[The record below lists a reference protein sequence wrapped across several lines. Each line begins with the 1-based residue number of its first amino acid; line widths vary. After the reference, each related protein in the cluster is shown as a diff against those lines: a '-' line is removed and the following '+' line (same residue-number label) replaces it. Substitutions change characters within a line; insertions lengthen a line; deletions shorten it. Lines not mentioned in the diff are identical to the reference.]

1 MSSPDPRSYAAP
13 ERLVVLDT
21 AHLAGL
27 ISDAISNSRER
38 RRSAQRFIADLL
50 ERRWLPLL
58 SWHHLEELLQ
68 HRDEA
73 LVDARVR
80 YLRELPR
87 AAWVR
92 PFDDQAGPGSILE
105 VFRAEV
111 AAAAAL
117 PGARTAQVRDLARQH
132 VIVTGAGADAIP
144 ENFRDWRLL
153 RPALAGQQA
162 NARRV
167 AAISRWRA
175 HDIDDKPIGTWF
187 GQPAR
192 APEDVA
198 LRLGRMREALAAEIS
213 ARGDKRIPDPRAMAT
228 EFVQQVADDGFAV
241 TGGSRHAPAVQLLVN
256 AGLDPEDIDPSTT
269 FRQTMDLL
277 MFHRR
282 LRLVAE
288 SFELPWAELKR
299 RALRGNLPSVR
310 LEDAMRLYAQ
320 DQPERKGSELNDT
333 HLLCLSPYA
342 DLTFVDK
349 RTLESLRRARTKCP
363 DLDQLLGKV
372 VRASTYSSLASM
384 LAEL

>member
-1 MSSPDPRSYAAP
+1 MTIPDPLPQVLP

-21 AHLAGL
+21 AHLAVL
-27 ISDAISNSRER
+27 ISDAISDSRER

-50 ERRWLPLL
+50 ERRWIPLL

-68 HRDEA
+68 HRDED
-73 LVDARVR
+73 LVDARIR
-80 YLRELPR
+80 YLRKLPR
-87 AAWVR
+87 VAWIR
-92 PFDDQAGPGSILE
+92 PFDDEAGAGSILE

-111 AAAAAL
+111 AAAVAC
-117 PGARTAQVRDLARQH
+117 PGARPAQVRDLARQH
-132 VIVTGAGADAIP
+132 VIVTGAGAEAVP
-144 ENFRDWRLL
+144 EHFHDWRLL

-175 HDIDDKPIGTWF
+175 HDSNDEPIGVWF

-192 APEDVA
+192 APEDVSR
-198 LRLGRMREALAAEIS
+198 RLSRMREDLAAEIS
-213 ARGDKRIPDPRAMAT
+213 ARGDKRIPDPRAMAA
-228 EFVQQVADDGFAV
+228 EFMRDVAEDGYAV
-241 TGGSRHAPAVQLLVN
+241 AGGSRHAPAVQFLVN
-256 AGLDPEDIDPSTT
+256 AGLDPEDIDPSAT

-288 SFELPWAELKR
+288 SFALPWAELKQ
-299 RALRGNLPSVR
+299 RALRHNLPSVR
-310 LEDAMRLYAQ
+310 LEDVMRLHSQ

-342 DLTFVDK
+342 ELTCVDK
-349 RTLESLRRARTKCP
+349 RTLENLRRARTKCP
-363 DLDQLLGKV
+363 DLDQFLGTV
-372 VRASTYSSLASM
+372 VRAHTYAAVIPKIS
-384 LAEL
+384 EQ